1 MIFERILAKSTTKI
15 NEAVV
20 ELQHTV
26 DRLQNPPLEQYSQ
39 KLSLR
44 MCVVPELTPAKT
56 DENLL
61 HLFNAD
67 LKLRLVRL
75 SRGLGHR

>member
-26 DRLQNPPLEQYSQ
+26 DRLQNPNPPLEQYSQ
-39 KLSLR
+39 KFSLR
-44 MCVVPELTPAKT
+44 MCVVPELTPANT
-56 DENLL
+56 D
-61 HLFNAD
+61 
-67 LKLRLVRL
+67 
-75 SRGLGHR
+75 